1 MAEAPK
7 LTESEA
13 VRVRAWLLPQLGHA
27 EFSDLLDRGLISSWS
42 ALGESGSPR
51 ADITDL
57 GRAALAAYDAEQR
70 RAIRVEAMHECIL
83 AATAVKAAAEADGD
97 EDDDVFDLAQE
108 RAYGAK
114 LVLRAIADLIAKEE
128 SNG

>member
-1 MAEAPK
+1 MAEPPK
-7 LTESEA
+7 LTASQA
-13 VRVRAWLLPQLGHA
+13 ALLRLRGGRNDLRDTVELARLGH
-27 EFSDLLDRGLISSWS
+27 LDGMGVR
-42 ALGESGSPR
+42 
-51 ADITDL
+51 ITGQ

-83 AATAVKAAAEADGD
+83 AATAVQAAAEADGD

>member
-1 MAEAPK
+1 MAELPK

-70 RAIRVEAMHECIL
+70 RVIRVEAMRECEIL
-83 AATAVKAAAEADGD
+83 VEKKTQYSWRGGGHALRSAAA
-97 EDDDVFDLAQE
+97 
-108 RAYGAK
+108 
-114 LVLRAIADLIAKEE
+114 AIRLLIAKEE

>member
-1 MAEAPK
+1 MGDAPK
-7 LTESEA
+7 LTA
-13 VRVRAWLLPQLGHA
+13 A
-27 EFSDLLDRGLISSWS
+27 EYGYLRSLTEEIRLDMMKVHHLCDFSHGLDY
-42 ALGESGSPR
+42 
-51 ADITDL
+51 ITPK
-57 GRAALAAYDAEQR
+57 GRAALEAYDAEQR